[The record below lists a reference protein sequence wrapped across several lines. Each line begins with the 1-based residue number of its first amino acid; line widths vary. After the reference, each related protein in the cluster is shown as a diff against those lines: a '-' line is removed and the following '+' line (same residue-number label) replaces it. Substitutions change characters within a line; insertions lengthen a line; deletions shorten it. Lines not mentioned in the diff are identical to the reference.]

1 MAYAQGA
8 ELANQANWADV
19 FRDQQSRE
27 NELKL
32 EVSNDAFNTQLED
45 RAVNEDVARLET
57 GLLDKIKD
65 LPVEQQNI
73 ALANEISNL
82 SFDTSTRGGL
92 KARQLIDQFAT
103 SRAYAASKAG
113 DTQGAL
119 ALLRGSRMGGSGA
132 LAADKA
138 LAWTRPENFTQEAF
152 ASEGYSLDP
161 NTSIVVTPDGRRVSK
176 AEAAGE
182 LYSRYATPFKNPALG
197 FQTQTERGQ
206 RRDAAD
212 AEFDMLK
219 DLFTKQGLD
228 SRYLTR
234 DPVTGKVGL
243 QSGVVALANL
253 LGKSPVELLQTST
266 PAMSEPAPQ
275 RPSWSANMSQNPDM
289 QQLDLN
295 KLLAGSTTRGGVP
308 TTQQTLDNISSL
320 TAPAVTATPGALAA
334 GATGSWGQSAAP
346 ATPADLRALN
356 TGRVQ
361 VSPKATEEMLVK
373 EVLSKMTQGRDAQL
387 NKAQVNNISK
397 WFGLGQ

>member
-19 FRDQQSRE
+19 FRDQESRS

-45 RAVNEDVARLET
+45 RLVNEDVARLET

-65 LPVEQQNI
+65 LPVEQQNT
-73 ALANEISNL
+73 ALAEELKKLN
-82 SFDTSTRGGL
+82 FDTSTRAGL
-92 KARQLIDQFAT
+92 RARKLIDDFVTQ
-103 SRAYAASKAG
+103 RAAGAAKAG

-119 ALLRGSRMGGSGA
+119 ALLQGSRMGGSGA
-132 LAADKA
+132 QAADRA
-138 LAWTRPENFTQEAF
+138 RVWSDPRNWSSDAF
-152 ASEGYSLDP
+152 SSEGYALDEA
-161 NTSIVVTPDGRRVSK
+161 TSIVTTPDGRRITK
-176 AEAAGE
+176 AEAAQD
-182 LYSRYATPFKNPALG
+182 LRNKYLQPFVDRTSIWK
-197 FQTQTERGQ
+197 TQTDLTKQ
-206 RRDAAD
+206 RLSNDPEYD
-212 AEFDMLK
+212 TVAE
-219 DLFTKQGLD
+219 LFTKQGYD
-228 SRYLTR
+228 AKYLTR
-234 DPVTGKVGL
+234 DPVTGKVGI
-243 QSGVVALANL
+243 SPAVVGLAKLMNKDPL
-253 LGKSPVELLQTST
+253 ELLRAS

-275 RPSWSANMSQNPDM
+275 RPNWSANMSQDPDA

-295 KLLAGSTTRGGVP
+295 KLLAGNTTRGGVP

-346 ATPADLRALN
+346 VTPADIRALN